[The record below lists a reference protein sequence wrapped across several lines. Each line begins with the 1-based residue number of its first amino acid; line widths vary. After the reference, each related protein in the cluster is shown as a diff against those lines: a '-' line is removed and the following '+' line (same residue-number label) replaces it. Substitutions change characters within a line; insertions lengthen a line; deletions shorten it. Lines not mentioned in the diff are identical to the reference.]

1 MGDDSFNEGKTDAL
15 ERYAF
20 VITIIFIFGKSV
32 PLVYNSKNESH

>member
-20 VITIIFIFGKSV
+20 VITIIFIFGNRLLFS
-32 PLVYNSKNESH
+32 EQCCQ